1 MVYSVL
7 LAYVSG
13 HLDEAFN
20 HGYKENFGEQS
31 CLGWGRAGE
40 YMLLELSHFTN
51 AQQYLYL
58 QKLVS
63 L

>member
-13 HLDEAFN
+13 HLDGAFN
-20 HGYKENFGEQS
+20 HVYKENFGEQS
-31 CLGWGRAGE
+31 YLGWGRAGE
-40 YMLLELSHFTN
+40 YMLILQCTAAH
-51 AQQYLYL
+51 L
-58 QKLVS
+58 QKLVN